1 MSEAD
6 TPAGPAA
13 LDGRT
18 RRSERS
24 RLAMADAVY
33 ELVGEGV
40 LRPTA
45 HQVAERA
52 GVGIRTVF
60 RHFSDMDA
68 LLGEVTQ
75 RVRRELE
82 PVLHETPPSGSLVE
96 RSRELVRRRA
106 AFYERMA
113 PYKRSGNVQRWRS
126 PYLQGEHAETVRA
139 LRETLEA
146 AIPEASAAPA
156 DLRAALEMAAS
167 FEAWDRLRSDQR
179 LGPARAQAAIER
191 TVLALV
197 REL

>member
-1 MSEAD
+1 MGEAD
-6 TPAGPAA
+6 ATGSPPAA
-13 LDGRT
+13 DGRT

-60 RHFSDMDA
+60 RHFSEVDA
-68 LLGEVTQ
+68 LLGEVAQ
-75 RVRRELE
+75 RVRAELE
-82 PVLHETPPSGSLVE
+82 PVLRQAPPVGSLE
-96 RSRELVRRRA
+96 QRGRELVRRRA

-113 PYKRSGNVQRWRS
+113 PYSRSGNIQRWRS

-139 LRETLEA
+139 LRETLET
-146 AIPEASAAPA
+146 AIPEVAAAAP

-179 LGPARAQAAIER
+179 LGPARTQAAIER
-191 TVLALV
+191 TVLALL